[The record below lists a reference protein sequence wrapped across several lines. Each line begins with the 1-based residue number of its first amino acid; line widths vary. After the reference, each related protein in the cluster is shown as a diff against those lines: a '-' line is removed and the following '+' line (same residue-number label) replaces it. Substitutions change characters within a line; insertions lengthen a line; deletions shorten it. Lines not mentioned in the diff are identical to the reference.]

1 MAPYAIL
8 KMLRDS
14 HDPHETSV
22 TQPLQNEIELKELN
36 AGNIRPDDLK
46 RLPRM
51 TGWFEPVLL
60 IKLLWRVIVS
70 DLFGQ
75 YADRRLMEAAL
86 DAASNDE
93 HIRRAKIGPLAP
105 DNDGAT
111 WIDYVS
117 DLGDG
122 FDATY
127 AIAYLLAQPSIKVD
141 GRDLPR
147 GAALFMGGDEVY
159 PTSLRDDYKVKMRL
173 PYDLA
178 WPVPWTSA
186 HTPLFLLPGNHDWY
200 DGLVTFLSIFC
211 REKATRIGGWE
222 TIQRRSYFAA
232 EVAPNWWV
240 WGIDIA
246 LVRDMDQPQADYF
259 VAIAKA
265 MPEHTNIILCSAEP
279 GWYKAEARGDA
290 YRTLSYAS
298 QIARNAKR
306 DLRIPLVLS
315 GDSHHYARY
324 AAETGTQY
332 ITSGG
337 GGGFLH
343 GTLELKDSIDAPWL
357 QSARE
362 NLTLATCYPS
372 KAESADLLKGNRD
385 FGRLNKG
392 LTWTIAGFY
401 VACAF
406 ILASLPRA
414 DVACAMFLILFATL
428 WGYLRYQES
437 SWQKTVVVSGAHAF
451 AHFAAVVG
459 FAAVGC
465 SIIRYL
471 GLDAWH
477 WLARLAA
484 VAAPVALIGPW
495 LAGKIYG
502 FSLWIGCKHFDL
514 SHNDAFSSMQLDSH
528 RHFLRIRL
536 KGDEATV
543 FAVKLDRVPQ
553 RNGWTEN
560 PDRGKPGAS
569 VFIAKPP
576 LEPRFVE
583 GPIVIHARTTTKTG
597 DVKTPD
603 QVPDKN
609 PDKK

>member
-1 MAPYAIL
+1 
-8 KMLRDS
+8 LRDS
-14 HDPHETSV
+14 HDAREAPV
-22 TQPLQNEIELKELN
+22 TQPLQNQIELKDLN
-36 AGNIRPDDLK
+36 AANIRPDDLG
-46 RLPRM
+46 RLPGM
-51 TGWFEPVLL
+51 TGWFEPALL

-86 DAASNDE
+86 DPATNDE
-93 HIRRAKIGPLAP
+93 HVRRARIGPLPA
-105 DNDGAT
+105 DADGAT

-127 AIAYLLAQPSIKVD
+127 AIACLLAQPSIAVE
-141 GRDLPR
+141 GQDLPR

-178 WPVPWTSA
+178 WPVPRTSE
-186 HTPLFLLPGNHDWY
+186 HIPLFLLPGNHDWY

-211 REKATRIGGWE
+211 RERPSRIGGWK

-232 EVAPNWWV
+232 EIAPNWWV

-259 VAIAKA
+259 VAIARA

-298 QIARNAKR
+298 QIARNARR

-324 AAETGTQY
+324 VADSGSQY

-337 GGGFLH
+337 GGAFLH
-343 GTLELKDSIDAPWL
+343 GTLELKDSISAPWL
-357 QSARE
+357 QSAKD
-362 NLTLATCYPS
+362 NLALASCYPS
-372 KAESADLLKGNRD
+372 KAESAGLLKGNLD

-392 LTWTIAGFY
+392 VTWAIAGFY
-401 VACAF
+401 GACAF
-406 ILASLPRA
+406 ILASLPRVDIA
-414 DVACAMFLILFATL
+414 VAIFAILLATF

-437 SWQKTVVVSGAHAF
+437 DWQKTATVAAAHAL
-451 AHFAAVVG
+451 AHFAAVAA
-459 FAAVGC
+459 FAAVGW
-465 SIIRYL
+465 SVIRYL

-477 WLARLAA
+477 WIVQLAA
-484 VAAPVALIGPW
+484 VAVPVALIGPW

-502 FSLWIGCKHFDL
+502 LSLWIGCKHFDL

-528 RHFLRIRL
+528 RRFLRIRL
-536 KGDEATV
+536 KGDQATV
-543 FAVKLDRVPQ
+543 FAVKLDRVP
-553 RNGWTEN
+553 RRSGWKEN
-560 PDRGKPGAS
+560 PDRRTRSGAS
-569 VFIAKPP
+569 VFVPEPP
-576 LEPRFVE
+576 LQPRFVE
-583 GPIVIHARTTTKTG
+583 QPVVVHAGTTTKTG

-603 QVPDKN
+603 QVPDKT
-609 PDKK
+609 

>member
-1 MAPYAIL
+1 
-8 KMLRDS
+8 
-14 HDPHETSV
+14 V
-22 TQPLQNEIELKELN
+22 TQPLQNEIELKELD
-36 AGNIRPDDLK
+36 ARNIRPDDLK
-46 RLPRM
+46 RLPGM

-86 DAASNDE
+86 DSVPNDE
-93 HIRRAKIGPLAP
+93 HVRRAKIGPLAP

-127 AIAYLLAQPSIKVD
+127 AIAYLLAQPGIKVE
-141 GRDLPR
+141 GQDLPR
-147 GAALFMGGDEVY
+147 GAVLFMGGDEVY

-211 REKATRIGGWE
+211 REKATRIGGWK

-232 EVAPNWWV
+232 EIAPNWWV

-324 AAETGTQY
+324 VAESGSQY

-337 GGGFLH
+337 GGAFLH
-343 GTLELKDSIDAPWL
+343 GTLELKENIGAPWL
-357 QSARE
+357 QSAQD
-362 NLTLATCYPS
+362 NLTLARCYPS
-372 KAESADLLKGNRD
+372 KPESAELLSGNSD
-385 FGRLNKG
+385 FGRLNSG
-392 LTWTIAGFY
+392 LTRSIAGFY
-401 VACAF
+401 AFSAF
-406 ILASLPRA
+406 ILASLPRW
-414 DVACAMFLILFATL
+414 DVAGAIFLILLATF
-428 WGYLRYQES
+428 WGYLRYQEL
-437 SWQKTVVVSGAHAF
+437 SWKKTALVSVGQAA

-459 FAAVGC
+459 FAALGC
-465 SIIRYL
+465 LILRYL
-471 GLDAWH
+471 GGANWH
-477 WLARLAA
+477 WLARLIVIA
-484 VAAPVALIGPW
+484 VPAALIGPW

-502 FSLWIGCKHFDL
+502 LSLWIGCKHFDL
-514 SHNDAFSSMQLDSH
+514 SHNDAFSSMQLDGY

-553 RNGWTEN
+553 RSGWKEN
-560 PDRGKPGAS
+560 PDRGKPGAP
-569 VFIAKPP
+569 VFIAEPP
-576 LEPRFVE
+576 LQPGLVE
-583 GPIVIHARTTTKTG
+583 NPIVIQAGKTTTTSE
-597 DVKTPD
+597 VKTPD
-603 QVPDKN
+603 QVPE
-609 PDKK
+609 KK